1 MNEQRGSKLKHVLQS
16 VPPGFLVD
24 TAWMT
29 QHAISRQ
36 SVSAYVKQGWLEHVM
51 QGLYRRSLSGGEN
64 AKAIIGWKMSVLS
77 AQWLM
82 KYDFHVGGTS
92 ALTLR
97 GHTHYLRLGGDFAL
111 YLYGSDTPSWLLKLQ
126 TDARVIHRS
135 DGLFG
140 TDRIGIE
147 NNELDL
153 SECADGELIQSPW
166 HWPVRMS
173 SPERAI
179 LEAIDEVPKTE
190 SFHTID
196 VAFEGLVNL
205 RPKQLMKLLTDC
217 RSVKVKRLFFVYAD
231 KHAHAWRRHIDLT
244 CIDMGSGDRELAR
257 GGRLHPKYR
266 ITIPEDL
273 LPAQAPDGA

>member
-1 MNEQRGSKLKHVLQS
+1 MDEQRASKLKGLLQS

-24 TAWMT
+24 AAWMT
-29 QHAISRQ
+29 RHVISRQ
-36 SVSAYVKQGWLEHVM
+36 SVSAYVKQGWLERVM
-51 QGLYRRSLSGGEN
+51 QGLYRRPLPVEEN
-64 AKAIIGWKMSVLS
+64 AEATIGWKIAVLS

-82 KYDFHVGGTS
+82 RHDFHVGGTS

-97 GHTHYLRLGGDFAL
+97 GHIHYLQLGGAFTL
-111 YLYGSDTPSWLLKLQ
+111 YLYGSDTPSWLLKLH
-126 TDARVIHRS
+126 TDARVIHRN

-147 NNELDL
+147 SNDLDL
-153 SECADGELIQSPW
+153 SENADAALSRSPW
-166 HWPVRMS
+166 RWPIRVS
-173 SPERAI
+173 TPERAI
-179 LEAIDEVPKTE
+179 LEAIHEIPQTE

-196 VAFEGLVNL
+196 MAFEGLVNL
-205 RPKQLMKLLTDC
+205 RPRQLMKLLIDC

-231 KHAHAWRRHIDLT
+231 KHAHAWRKHIDLT
-244 CIDMGSGDRELAR
+244 CIDMGRGDRELAR

-273 LPAQAPDGA
+273 LPSETRDGA